1 LKKKKIQNIAIAA
14 IAAVIIGSIIG
25 YNYYIDQINVKGFNF
40 GNELQQIQD
49 VVTKLQN
56 DFSSKTVQWKEGDLT
71 KEELLEYSNN
81 YISEMEKIIPR
92 YGKLIPPEPYVTSV
106 ELFKLSTESQIESD
120 REFIKWI
127 ETGDDSHMI
136 RSESLIQEA
145 LQYELAAL
153 ADYKD
158 AQRGLGQ

>member
-1 LKKKKIQNIAIAA
+1 
-14 IAAVIIGSIIG
+14 
-25 YNYYIDQINVKGFNF
+25 
-40 GNELQQIQD
+40 
-49 VVTKLQN
+49 
-56 DFSSKTVQWKEGDLT
+56 
-71 KEELLEYSNN
+71 
-81 YISEMEKIIPR
+81 MEKIIPR
-92 YGKLIPPEPYVTSV
+92 YDKLIPPEPYVTSV

-158 AQRGLGQ
+158 AQRGLVQ

>member
-92 YGKLIPPEPYVTSV
+92 YGKLVPPEPYVTSV

>member
-1 LKKKKIQNIAIAA
+1 MKKKKIQNIAIAA
-14 IAAVIIGSIIG
+14 IAGVIIVGIIG

-92 YGKLIPPEPYVTSV
+92 YGKLVPPEPYVTSV

>member
-1 LKKKKIQNIAIAA
+1 MKKNKIQNIAIAA
-14 IAAVIIGSIIG
+14 IAVVIIGGIIG

-49 VVTKLQN
+49 AVTKLQN
-56 DFSSKTVQWKEGDLT
+56 DFSSKIVQWKEGDLT

-81 YISEMEKIIPR
+81 HISEMEKIIPR
-92 YGKLIPPEPYVTSV
+92 DGKLIPPEPYVTSV
-106 ELFKLSTESQIESD
+106 ELFKLSTESQLESD

-127 ETGDDSHMI
+127 ETGDDSYMI